1 MALYREIVTKAVIG
15 KGKKYFKNNYNL
27 LAEHNANTILGCWVI
42 NHKFKGTVVGDK
54 VVIDGNF
61 DINIWYSYDED
72 KKTGVATK
80 NISYTETVNVKTKTG
95 TSIEGSDII
104 VRALKQPSCSNVKI
118 KDDVID
124 FDIEKELGIEV
135 VNDAKVKIAI
145 EDDEDPWDTIDDD
158 IEEVDKKID
167 DSDILRFQI
176 ATEDENYTKIN
187 EYHEEDFESMCGYDA
202 FKYLSSYHFVEPA
215 WCYVIRKNYYIE
227 NKFSFKK
234 GVYHEDFGLIP
245 YVIYKARKVKS
256 IDFIGYYY
264 IQRNGSI
271 MNNND
276 YKKTVKK
283 AFDMI
288 EQYKTM
294 RLFAKNINR
303 KNNLDDYFLSY
314 ISNSVIVK
322 ARELKKD
329 EKKVYINEL
338 KKLNVFDGVL
348 VNTRIRRFKKYL
360 MKHNLNLYLKVVR

>member
-1 MALYREIVTKAVIG
+1 MIKYSFIVPVYNTEKYLKKCLDSLVNQTYKNFEII
-15 KGKKYFKNNYNL
+15 
-27 LAEHNANTILGCWVI
+27 
-42 NHKFKGTVVGDK
+42 
-54 VVIDGNF
+54 
-61 DINIWYSYDED
+61 
-72 KKTGVATK
+72 
-80 NISYTETVNVKTKTG
+80 
-95 TSIEGSDII
+95 
-104 VRALKQPSCSNVKI
+104 
-118 KDDVID
+118 
-124 FDIEKELGIEV
+124 V
-135 VNDAKVKIAI
+135 VNDGSTDKSSNIISKYQKKYKNIIVIDKENEGLSMARNRGVQKSSGKYIIFVDS
-145 EDDEDPWDTIDDD
+145 DDYVSNKLL
-158 IEEVDKKID
+158 EEVDKKID

-176 ATEDENYTKIN
+176 ATEDEEYTKIN
-187 EYHEEDFESMCGYDA
+187 EYHEESFESMCGYDA

>member
-1 MALYREIVTKAVIG
+1 MIKYSFIVPVYNTEKYLKKCLDSLFNQTYKDFEII
-15 KGKKYFKNNYNL
+15 
-27 LAEHNANTILGCWVI
+27 
-42 NHKFKGTVVGDK
+42 
-54 VVIDGNF
+54 
-61 DINIWYSYDED
+61 
-72 KKTGVATK
+72 
-80 NISYTETVNVKTKTG
+80 
-95 TSIEGSDII
+95 
-104 VRALKQPSCSNVKI
+104 
-118 KDDVID
+118 
-124 FDIEKELGIEV
+124 V
-135 VNDAKVKIAI
+135 VNDGSTDKSSNIISKYQKKYKNIIVINKENEGLSMARNRGVQKSSGKYIIFVDS
-145 EDDEDPWDTIDDD
+145 DDYVSNKLL
-158 IEEVDKKID
+158 EEVDKTID

-176 ATEDENYTKIN
+176 ATEDEEYTKIN
-187 EYHEEDFESMCGYDA
+187 EYHEEGFESMCGYDA

-283 AFDMI
+283 AFDML

-348 VNTRIRRFKKYL
+348 VNTRIRRFKKYF
-360 MKHNLNLYLKVVR
+360 MKYNLNLYLKVVR

>member
-1 MALYREIVTKAVIG
+1 MIKYSFIVPVYNTEKYLKKCLDSLVNQTYKDFEII
-15 KGKKYFKNNYNL
+15 
-27 LAEHNANTILGCWVI
+27 
-42 NHKFKGTVVGDK
+42 
-54 VVIDGNF
+54 
-61 DINIWYSYDED
+61 
-72 KKTGVATK
+72 
-80 NISYTETVNVKTKTG
+80 
-95 TSIEGSDII
+95 
-104 VRALKQPSCSNVKI
+104 
-118 KDDVID
+118 
-124 FDIEKELGIEV
+124 V
-135 VNDAKVKIAI
+135 VNDGSTDKSSNIISKYQKKYKNIIVIDKENEGNSIAKNIGVKKSCGQYILFVDS
-145 EDDEDPWDTIDDD
+145 DDYVEPQLLSV
-158 IEEVDKKID
+158 VDKEVND
-167 DSDILRFQI
+167 VDILKYQA
-176 ATEDENYTKIN
+176 ATEDEEYTKIN
-187 EYHEEDFESMCGYDA
+187 EYHEEGFESMCGYDA

-256 IDFIGYYY
+256 IDYIGYHYV
-264 IQRNGSI
+264 QRNGSI

-283 AFDMI
+283 AFDML

-360 MKHNLNLYLKVVR
+360 KKHNLNLYLKVVR

>member
-1 MALYREIVTKAVIG
+1 MIKYSFIVPVYNTEKYLKKCLDSLVNQTYKNFEII
-15 KGKKYFKNNYNL
+15 
-27 LAEHNANTILGCWVI
+27 
-42 NHKFKGTVVGDK
+42 
-54 VVIDGNF
+54 
-61 DINIWYSYDED
+61 
-72 KKTGVATK
+72 
-80 NISYTETVNVKTKTG
+80 
-95 TSIEGSDII
+95 
-104 VRALKQPSCSNVKI
+104 
-118 KDDVID
+118 
-124 FDIEKELGIEV
+124 V
-135 VNDAKVKIAI
+135 VNDGSTDKSSNIISKYQKKYKNIIVIDKENEGLSMARNRGVQKSSGKYIIFVDS
-145 EDDEDPWDTIDDD
+145 DDYVSNKLL
-158 IEEVDKKID
+158 EEVDKKID

-176 ATEDENYTKIN
+176 ATEDEEYTKIN
-187 EYHEEDFESMCGYDA
+187 EYHEEGFESMRGYDA

-227 NKFSFKK
+227 NKFSFKR

-256 IDFIGYYY
+256 IDYIGYHYV
-264 IQRNGSI
+264 QRNGSI

-283 AFDMI
+283 AFDML

>member
-1 MALYREIVTKAVIG
+1 MIKYSFIVPVYNTEKYLKKCLDSLVNQTYKDFEII
-15 KGKKYFKNNYNL
+15 
-27 LAEHNANTILGCWVI
+27 
-42 NHKFKGTVVGDK
+42 
-54 VVIDGNF
+54 
-61 DINIWYSYDED
+61 
-72 KKTGVATK
+72 
-80 NISYTETVNVKTKTG
+80 
-95 TSIEGSDII
+95 
-104 VRALKQPSCSNVKI
+104 
-118 KDDVID
+118 
-124 FDIEKELGIEV
+124 V
-135 VNDAKVKIAI
+135 VNDGSTDKSSNIISKYQKKYKNIIVIDKENEGLSMARNRGVQKSSGKYIIFVDS
-145 EDDEDPWDTIDDD
+145 DDYVSNKLL
-158 IEEVDKKID
+158 EEVDKKID

-176 ATEDENYTKIN
+176 ATEDEEYTKIN
-187 EYHEEDFESMCGYDA
+187 EYHEEGFESMCGYDA

-283 AFDMI
+283 AFDML

-348 VNTRIRRFKKYL
+348 VNARIRRFKKYL

>member
-1 MALYREIVTKAVIG
+1 MIKYSFIVPVYNTEKYLKKCLDSLVNQTYKDFEII
-15 KGKKYFKNNYNL
+15 
-27 LAEHNANTILGCWVI
+27 
-42 NHKFKGTVVGDK
+42 
-54 VVIDGNF
+54 
-61 DINIWYSYDED
+61 
-72 KKTGVATK
+72 
-80 NISYTETVNVKTKTG
+80 
-95 TSIEGSDII
+95 
-104 VRALKQPSCSNVKI
+104 
-118 KDDVID
+118 
-124 FDIEKELGIEV
+124 V
-135 VNDAKVKIAI
+135 VNDGSTDKSSNIISKYQKKYKNIIVIDKENEGLSMARNRGVQKSSGKYIIFVDS
-145 EDDEDPWDTIDDD
+145 DDYVSNKLL
-158 IEEVDKKID
+158 EEVDKKID

-176 ATEDENYTKIN
+176 ATEDEEYTKIN
-187 EYHEEDFESMCGYDA
+187 EYHEEGFESMCGYDA

-264 IQRNGSI
+264 IQRNDSI

-283 AFDMI
+283 AFDML

>member
-1 MALYREIVTKAVIG
+1 MIKYSFIVPVYNTEKYLKKCLDSLVNQTYKDFEII
-15 KGKKYFKNNYNL
+15 
-27 LAEHNANTILGCWVI
+27 
-42 NHKFKGTVVGDK
+42 
-54 VVIDGNF
+54 
-61 DINIWYSYDED
+61 
-72 KKTGVATK
+72 
-80 NISYTETVNVKTKTG
+80 
-95 TSIEGSDII
+95 
-104 VRALKQPSCSNVKI
+104 
-118 KDDVID
+118 
-124 FDIEKELGIEV
+124 V
-135 VNDAKVKIAI
+135 VNDGSTDKSSSIISKYQKKYKNIIVIDKENEGLSMARNRGVQKSSGKYIIFVDS
-145 EDDEDPWDTIDDD
+145 DDYVSNKLL
-158 IEEVDKKID
+158 EEVDKKID

-176 ATEDENYTKIN
+176 ATEDEEYTKIN
-187 EYHEEDFESMCGYDA
+187 EYHEEGFESMCGYDA

>member
-1 MALYREIVTKAVIG
+1 MIKYSFIVPVYNTEKYLKKCLDSLVNQTYKDFEII
-15 KGKKYFKNNYNL
+15 
-27 LAEHNANTILGCWVI
+27 
-42 NHKFKGTVVGDK
+42 
-54 VVIDGNF
+54 
-61 DINIWYSYDED
+61 
-72 KKTGVATK
+72 
-80 NISYTETVNVKTKTG
+80 
-95 TSIEGSDII
+95 
-104 VRALKQPSCSNVKI
+104 
-118 KDDVID
+118 
-124 FDIEKELGIEV
+124 V
-135 VNDAKVKIAI
+135 VNDGSTDKSSSIISKYQKKYKNIIVIDKENEELSMARNRGVQKSSGKYIIFVDS
-145 EDDEDPWDTIDDD
+145 DDYVSNKLL
-158 IEEVDKKID
+158 EEVDKKID

-176 ATEDENYTKIN
+176 ATEDEEYIKIN
-187 EYHEEDFESMCGYDA
+187 EYHEEGFESMCGYDA

-283 AFDMI
+283 AFDML

>member
-1 MALYREIVTKAVIG
+1 MIKYSFIVPVYNTEKYLKKCLDSLVNQTYKDFEII
-15 KGKKYFKNNYNL
+15 
-27 LAEHNANTILGCWVI
+27 
-42 NHKFKGTVVGDK
+42 
-54 VVIDGNF
+54 
-61 DINIWYSYDED
+61 
-72 KKTGVATK
+72 
-80 NISYTETVNVKTKTG
+80 
-95 TSIEGSDII
+95 
-104 VRALKQPSCSNVKI
+104 
-118 KDDVID
+118 
-124 FDIEKELGIEV
+124 V
-135 VNDAKVKIAI
+135 VNDGSTDKSSSIISKYQKKYKNIIVIDKENEGLSMARNRGVQKSSGKYIIFVDS
-145 EDDEDPWDTIDDD
+145 DDYVSNKLL
-158 IEEVDKKID
+158 EEVDKKID

-176 ATEDENYTKIN
+176 ATEDEDYTKIN
-187 EYHEEDFESMCGYDA
+187 EYHEEGFESMCGYDA
-202 FKYLSSYHFVEPA
+202 FKNLSSYHFVEPA

-283 AFDMI
+283 AFDML

-348 VNTRIRRFKKYL
+348 VNTRIRIFKKYL

>member
-1 MALYREIVTKAVIG
+1 MIKYSFIVPVYNTEKYLKKCLDSLVNQTYKDFEII
-15 KGKKYFKNNYNL
+15 
-27 LAEHNANTILGCWVI
+27 
-42 NHKFKGTVVGDK
+42 
-54 VVIDGNF
+54 
-61 DINIWYSYDED
+61 
-72 KKTGVATK
+72 
-80 NISYTETVNVKTKTG
+80 
-95 TSIEGSDII
+95 
-104 VRALKQPSCSNVKI
+104 
-118 KDDVID
+118 
-124 FDIEKELGIEV
+124 V
-135 VNDAKVKIAI
+135 VNDGSTDKSSSIISKYQKKYKNIIVIDKENEGLSMARNRGVQKSSGKYIIFVDS
-145 EDDEDPWDTIDDD
+145 DDYVSNKLL
-158 IEEVDKKID
+158 EEVDKKID

-176 ATEDENYTKIN
+176 AMEDEEYTKIN
-187 EYHEEDFESMCGYDA
+187 EYHEEGFESMCGYDA
-202 FKYLSSYHFVEPA
+202 FRYLSSYHFVEPA

-283 AFDMI
+283 AFDML

-338 KKLNVFDGVL
+338 KKLNVFDGML

-360 MKHNLNLYLKVVR
+360 MKYNLNLYLKVVR

>member
-1 MALYREIVTKAVIG
+1 MIKYSFIVPVYNTEKYLKKCLDSLVNQTYKDFEII
-15 KGKKYFKNNYNL
+15 
-27 LAEHNANTILGCWVI
+27 
-42 NHKFKGTVVGDK
+42 
-54 VVIDGNF
+54 
-61 DINIWYSYDED
+61 
-72 KKTGVATK
+72 
-80 NISYTETVNVKTKTG
+80 
-95 TSIEGSDII
+95 
-104 VRALKQPSCSNVKI
+104 
-118 KDDVID
+118 
-124 FDIEKELGIEV
+124 V
-135 VNDAKVKIAI
+135 VNDGSTDKSSSIISKYQKKYKNIIVIDKENEGLSMARNRGVQKSSGKYIIFVDS
-145 EDDEDPWDTIDDD
+145 DDYVSNKLL
-158 IEEVDKKID
+158 EEVDKKID

-176 ATEDENYTKIN
+176 ATEDEDYTKIN
-187 EYHEEDFESMCGYDA
+187 EYQEEGFESMCGYDA

-256 IDFIGYYY
+256 IAFIGYYY

-283 AFDMI
+283 AFDML

>member
-1 MALYREIVTKAVIG
+1 MIKYSFIVPVYNTEKYLKKCLDSLVNQTYKDFEIILINDGSTDKSSNIIS
-15 KGKKYFKNNYNL
+15 KYQKKYKN
-27 LAEHNANTILGCWVI
+27 II
-42 NHKFKGTVVGDK
+42 
-54 VVIDGNF
+54 VIDKENEGLSMARNR
-61 DINIWYSYDED
+61 
-72 KKTGVATK
+72 GVQK
-80 NISYTETVNVKTKTG
+80 SSGKYIIFVD
-95 TSIEGSDII
+95 SDDY
-104 VRALKQPSCSNVKI
+104 VSNK
-118 KDDVID
+118 
-124 FDIEKELGIEV
+124 LL
-135 VNDAKVKIAI
+135 
-145 EDDEDPWDTIDDD
+145 
-158 IEEVDKKID
+158 EEVDKKID

-176 ATEDENYTKIN
+176 ATEDEEYTKIN
-187 EYHEEDFESMCGYDA
+187 EYHEEGFESMCGYDA

-283 AFDMI
+283 AFDML

>member
-1 MALYREIVTKAVIG
+1 MIKYSFIVPVYNTEKYLKKCLDSLVNQTYKDFEII
-15 KGKKYFKNNYNL
+15 
-27 LAEHNANTILGCWVI
+27 
-42 NHKFKGTVVGDK
+42 
-54 VVIDGNF
+54 
-61 DINIWYSYDED
+61 
-72 KKTGVATK
+72 
-80 NISYTETVNVKTKTG
+80 
-95 TSIEGSDII
+95 
-104 VRALKQPSCSNVKI
+104 
-118 KDDVID
+118 
-124 FDIEKELGIEV
+124 V
-135 VNDAKVKIAI
+135 VNDGSTDKSSSIISKYQKKYKNIIVIDKENEGLSMARNRGVQKSSGKYIIFVDS
-145 EDDEDPWDTIDDD
+145 DDYVSNKLL
-158 IEEVDKKID
+158 EEVDKKID

-176 ATEDENYTKIN
+176 ATEDEEYTKIN
-187 EYHEEDFESMCGYDA
+187 EYHEEGFESMCGYDA

-234 GVYHEDFGLIP
+234 GVYHEDFGLVP

-283 AFDMI
+283 AFDML

>member
-1 MALYREIVTKAVIG
+1 MIKYSFIVPVYNTEKYLKKCLDSLVNQTYKDFEII
-15 KGKKYFKNNYNL
+15 
-27 LAEHNANTILGCWVI
+27 
-42 NHKFKGTVVGDK
+42 
-54 VVIDGNF
+54 
-61 DINIWYSYDED
+61 
-72 KKTGVATK
+72 
-80 NISYTETVNVKTKTG
+80 
-95 TSIEGSDII
+95 
-104 VRALKQPSCSNVKI
+104 
-118 KDDVID
+118 
-124 FDIEKELGIEV
+124 V
-135 VNDAKVKIAI
+135 VNDGSTDKSSNIISKYQKKYKNIIVIDKENEGLSMARNRGVQKSSGKYIIFVDS
-145 EDDEDPWDTIDDD
+145 DDYVSNKLL
-158 IEEVDKKID
+158 EEVDKKID

-176 ATEDENYTKIN
+176 ATEDEEYTKIN
-187 EYHEEDFESMCGYDA
+187 EYHEEGFESMCGYDA

-245 YVIYKARKVKS
+245 YVIYKTRKVKS

-283 AFDMI
+283 AFDML

>member
-1 MALYREIVTKAVIG
+1 MIKYSFIVPVYNTEKYLKKCLDSLVNQTYKDFEII
-15 KGKKYFKNNYNL
+15 
-27 LAEHNANTILGCWVI
+27 
-42 NHKFKGTVVGDK
+42 
-54 VVIDGNF
+54 
-61 DINIWYSYDED
+61 
-72 KKTGVATK
+72 
-80 NISYTETVNVKTKTG
+80 
-95 TSIEGSDII
+95 
-104 VRALKQPSCSNVKI
+104 
-118 KDDVID
+118 
-124 FDIEKELGIEV
+124 V
-135 VNDAKVKIAI
+135 VNDGSTDKSSSIISKYQKKYKNIIVIDKENEGLSMARNRGVQKSSGKYIIFVDS
-145 EDDEDPWDTIDDD
+145 DDYVSNKLL
-158 IEEVDKKID
+158 EEVDKKID
-167 DSDILRFQI
+167 DSDILRFQL
-176 ATEDENYTKIN
+176 ATEDEEYTKIN
-187 EYHEEDFESMCGYDA
+187 EYHEEGFESMCGYDA
-202 FKYLSSYHFVEPA
+202 FRYLSSYHFVEPA

-234 GVYHEDFGLIP
+234 DVYHEDFGLIP

-256 IDFIGYYY
+256 IDFVGYYY

-283 AFDMI
+283 AFDML

>member
-1 MALYREIVTKAVIG
+1 MIKYSFIVPVYNTEKYLKKCLDSLVNQTYKDFEII
-15 KGKKYFKNNYNL
+15 
-27 LAEHNANTILGCWVI
+27 
-42 NHKFKGTVVGDK
+42 
-54 VVIDGNF
+54 
-61 DINIWYSYDED
+61 
-72 KKTGVATK
+72 
-80 NISYTETVNVKTKTG
+80 
-95 TSIEGSDII
+95 
-104 VRALKQPSCSNVKI
+104 
-118 KDDVID
+118 
-124 FDIEKELGIEV
+124 V
-135 VNDAKVKIAI
+135 VNDGSTDKSSNIILKYQKKYKNIIVIDKENEGLSMARNRGVQKSSGKYIIFVDS
-145 EDDEDPWDTIDDD
+145 DDYVSNKLL
-158 IEEVDKKID
+158 EEVDKKID

-176 ATEDENYTKIN
+176 ATEDEEYTKIN
-187 EYHEEDFESMCGYDA
+187 EYHEEGFESMCGYDA

-271 MNNND
+271 MNNNN

-348 VNTRIRRFKKYL
+348 VNTRIRKFKKYL

>member
-1 MALYREIVTKAVIG
+1 MIKYSFIVPVYNTEKYLKKCLDSLVNQTYKDFEII
-15 KGKKYFKNNYNL
+15 
-27 LAEHNANTILGCWVI
+27 
-42 NHKFKGTVVGDK
+42 
-54 VVIDGNF
+54 
-61 DINIWYSYDED
+61 
-72 KKTGVATK
+72 
-80 NISYTETVNVKTKTG
+80 
-95 TSIEGSDII
+95 
-104 VRALKQPSCSNVKI
+104 
-118 KDDVID
+118 
-124 FDIEKELGIEV
+124 V
-135 VNDAKVKIAI
+135 VNDGSTDKSSSIISKYQKKYKNIIVIDKENEGLSMARNRGVQKSSGKYIIFVDS
-145 EDDEDPWDTIDDD
+145 DDYVSNKLL
-158 IEEVDKKID
+158 EEIDKKID

-176 ATEDENYTKIN
+176 ATEDEEYTKIN
-187 EYHEEDFESMCGYDA
+187 EYHEEGFESMCGYDA

-288 EQYKTM
+288 EQYKAM

-360 MKHNLNLYLKVVR
+360 MKHNLNLYLKVVRWWKYQL

>member
-1 MALYREIVTKAVIG
+1 MIKYSFIVPVYNTEKYLKKCLDSLVNQTYKDFEII
-15 KGKKYFKNNYNL
+15 
-27 LAEHNANTILGCWVI
+27 
-42 NHKFKGTVVGDK
+42 
-54 VVIDGNF
+54 
-61 DINIWYSYDED
+61 
-72 KKTGVATK
+72 
-80 NISYTETVNVKTKTG
+80 
-95 TSIEGSDII
+95 
-104 VRALKQPSCSNVKI
+104 
-118 KDDVID
+118 
-124 FDIEKELGIEV
+124 V
-135 VNDAKVKIAI
+135 VNDGSTDKSSNIISKYQKKYKNIIVIDKENEGLSMARNRGVQKSSGKYIIFVDS
-145 EDDEDPWDTIDDD
+145 DDYVSNKLL
-158 IEEVDKKID
+158 EEVDKKID

-187 EYHEEDFESMCGYDA
+187 EYHEEGFESMCGYDA

-256 IDFIGYYY
+256 VDFIGYYY

-283 AFDMI
+283 AFDML

>member
-1 MALYREIVTKAVIG
+1 MIKYSFIVPVYNTEKYLKKCLDSLVNQTYKDFEII
-15 KGKKYFKNNYNL
+15 
-27 LAEHNANTILGCWVI
+27 
-42 NHKFKGTVVGDK
+42 
-54 VVIDGNF
+54 
-61 DINIWYSYDED
+61 
-72 KKTGVATK
+72 
-80 NISYTETVNVKTKTG
+80 
-95 TSIEGSDII
+95 
-104 VRALKQPSCSNVKI
+104 
-118 KDDVID
+118 
-124 FDIEKELGIEV
+124 V
-135 VNDAKVKIAI
+135 VNDGSTDKSSNIISKYQKKYKNIIVIDKENEGLSMARNRGVQKSSGKYIIFVDS
-145 EDDEDPWDTIDDD
+145 DDYVSNKLL
-158 IEEVDKKID
+158 EEIDKKID

-187 EYHEEDFESMCGYDA
+187 EYHEEGFESMCGYDA

>member
-1 MALYREIVTKAVIG
+1 MIKYSFIVPVYNTEKYLKKCLDSLVNQTYKDFEII
-15 KGKKYFKNNYNL
+15 
-27 LAEHNANTILGCWVI
+27 
-42 NHKFKGTVVGDK
+42 
-54 VVIDGNF
+54 
-61 DINIWYSYDED
+61 
-72 KKTGVATK
+72 
-80 NISYTETVNVKTKTG
+80 
-95 TSIEGSDII
+95 
-104 VRALKQPSCSNVKI
+104 
-118 KDDVID
+118 
-124 FDIEKELGIEV
+124 V
-135 VNDAKVKIAI
+135 VNDGSTDKSSNIISKYQKKYKNIIVIDKENEGLSMARNRGVQKSSGKYIIFVDS
-145 EDDEDPWDTIDDD
+145 DDYVSNKLL
-158 IEEVDKKID
+158 EEVDKKID

-176 ATEDENYTKIN
+176 ATEDEEYTKIN
-187 EYHEEDFESMCGYDA
+187 EYHEEGFESMCGYDA

-234 GVYHEDFGLIP
+234 DVYHEDFGLIP

>member
-1 MALYREIVTKAVIG
+1 MIKYSFIVPVYNTEKYLKKCLDSLVNQTYKDFEII
-15 KGKKYFKNNYNL
+15 
-27 LAEHNANTILGCWVI
+27 
-42 NHKFKGTVVGDK
+42 
-54 VVIDGNF
+54 
-61 DINIWYSYDED
+61 
-72 KKTGVATK
+72 
-80 NISYTETVNVKTKTG
+80 
-95 TSIEGSDII
+95 
-104 VRALKQPSCSNVKI
+104 
-118 KDDVID
+118 
-124 FDIEKELGIEV
+124 V
-135 VNDAKVKIAI
+135 VNDGSTDKSSNIISKYQKKYKNIIVIDKENEGLSMARNRGVQKSSGKYIIFVDS
-145 EDDEDPWDTIDDD
+145 DDYVSNKLL
-158 IEEVDKKID
+158 EEVDKKID

-176 ATEDENYTKIN
+176 ATEDENYIKIN
-187 EYHEEDFESMCGYDA
+187 EYHEEGFESMCGYDA

>member
-1 MALYREIVTKAVIG
+1 MIKYSFIVPVYNTEKYLKKCLDSLVNQTYKDFEII
-15 KGKKYFKNNYNL
+15 
-27 LAEHNANTILGCWVI
+27 
-42 NHKFKGTVVGDK
+42 
-54 VVIDGNF
+54 
-61 DINIWYSYDED
+61 
-72 KKTGVATK
+72 
-80 NISYTETVNVKTKTG
+80 
-95 TSIEGSDII
+95 
-104 VRALKQPSCSNVKI
+104 
-118 KDDVID
+118 
-124 FDIEKELGIEV
+124 V
-135 VNDAKVKIAI
+135 VNDGSTDKSSSIISKYQKKYKNIIVIDKENEGLSMARNRGVQKSSGKYIIFVDS
-145 EDDEDPWDTIDDD
+145 DDYVSNKLL
-158 IEEVDKKID
+158 EEVDKKID
-167 DSDILRFQI
+167 DSDILRFQL
-176 ATEDENYTKIN
+176 ATEDEEYTKIN
-187 EYHEEDFESMCGYDA
+187 EYHEEGFESMCGYDA

-234 GVYHEDFGLIP
+234 DVYHEDFGLIP

-256 IDFIGYYY
+256 IDFVGYYY

-283 AFDMI
+283 AFDML

>member
-1 MALYREIVTKAVIG
+1 MIKYSFIVPVYNTEKYLKKCLNSLVNQTYKDFEII
-15 KGKKYFKNNYNL
+15 
-27 LAEHNANTILGCWVI
+27 
-42 NHKFKGTVVGDK
+42 
-54 VVIDGNF
+54 
-61 DINIWYSYDED
+61 
-72 KKTGVATK
+72 
-80 NISYTETVNVKTKTG
+80 
-95 TSIEGSDII
+95 
-104 VRALKQPSCSNVKI
+104 
-118 KDDVID
+118 
-124 FDIEKELGIEV
+124 V
-135 VNDAKVKIAI
+135 VNDGSTDKSSSIISKYQKKYKNIIVIDKENEGLSMARNRGVQKSSGKYIIFVDS
-145 EDDEDPWDTIDDD
+145 DDYVSNKLL
-158 IEEVDKKID
+158 EEVDKKID

-176 ATEDENYTKIN
+176 ATEDEEYTKIN
-187 EYHEEDFESMCGYDA
+187 EYHEEEFESMCGYDA

-227 NKFSFKK
+227 NKFSFKR

-256 IDFIGYYY
+256 VDFIGYYY

-283 AFDMI
+283 AFDML

-348 VNTRIRRFKKYL
+348 VNTRIRRFKKFL

>member
-1 MALYREIVTKAVIG
+1 MIKYSFIVPVYNTEKYLKKCLDSLVNQTYKDFEII
-15 KGKKYFKNNYNL
+15 
-27 LAEHNANTILGCWVI
+27 
-42 NHKFKGTVVGDK
+42 
-54 VVIDGNF
+54 
-61 DINIWYSYDED
+61 
-72 KKTGVATK
+72 
-80 NISYTETVNVKTKTG
+80 
-95 TSIEGSDII
+95 
-104 VRALKQPSCSNVKI
+104 
-118 KDDVID
+118 
-124 FDIEKELGIEV
+124 V
-135 VNDAKVKIAI
+135 VNDGSTDKSSNIISKYQKKYKNIIVIDKENEGLSMARNRGVQKSSGKYIIFVDS
-145 EDDEDPWDTIDDD
+145 DDYVSNKLL
-158 IEEVDKKID
+158 EEVDKKID

-176 ATEDENYTKIN
+176 ATEDEEYTKIN
-187 EYHEEDFESMCGYDA
+187 EYHEEGFESMCGYDA
-202 FKYLSSYHFVEPA
+202 FKYLSSYHFVVPA

-283 AFDMI
+283 AFDML

>member
-1 MALYREIVTKAVIG
+1 MIKYSFIVPVYNTEKYLKKCLDSLINQTYKDFEII
-15 KGKKYFKNNYNL
+15 
-27 LAEHNANTILGCWVI
+27 
-42 NHKFKGTVVGDK
+42 
-54 VVIDGNF
+54 
-61 DINIWYSYDED
+61 
-72 KKTGVATK
+72 
-80 NISYTETVNVKTKTG
+80 
-95 TSIEGSDII
+95 
-104 VRALKQPSCSNVKI
+104 
-118 KDDVID
+118 
-124 FDIEKELGIEV
+124 V
-135 VNDAKVKIAI
+135 VNDGSTDKSSSIISKYQKKYKNIIVIDKENEGLSMARNRGVQKSSGKYIIFVDS
-145 EDDEDPWDTIDDD
+145 DDYVSNKLL
-158 IEEVDKKID
+158 EEVDKKID

-176 ATEDENYTKIN
+176 ATEDEEYTKIN
-187 EYHEEDFESMCGYDA
+187 EYHEEGFESMCGYDA

>member
-1 MALYREIVTKAVIG
+1 MIKYSFIVPVYNTEKYLKKCLDSLVNQTYKDFEII
-15 KGKKYFKNNYNL
+15 
-27 LAEHNANTILGCWVI
+27 
-42 NHKFKGTVVGDK
+42 
-54 VVIDGNF
+54 
-61 DINIWYSYDED
+61 
-72 KKTGVATK
+72 
-80 NISYTETVNVKTKTG
+80 
-95 TSIEGSDII
+95 
-104 VRALKQPSCSNVKI
+104 
-118 KDDVID
+118 
-124 FDIEKELGIEV
+124 V
-135 VNDAKVKIAI
+135 VNDGSTDKSSNIISKYQKKYKNIIVIDKENEGLSMARNRGVQKSSGKYIIFVDS
-145 EDDEDPWDTIDDD
+145 DDYVSNKLL
-158 IEEVDKKID
+158 EEVDKKID

-187 EYHEEDFESMCGYDA
+187 EYHEEGFESMCGYDA

-283 AFDMI
+283 AFDML

>member
-1 MALYREIVTKAVIG
+1 MIKYSFIVPVYNTEKYLKKCLDSLVNQTYKDFEII
-15 KGKKYFKNNYNL
+15 
-27 LAEHNANTILGCWVI
+27 
-42 NHKFKGTVVGDK
+42 
-54 VVIDGNF
+54 
-61 DINIWYSYDED
+61 
-72 KKTGVATK
+72 
-80 NISYTETVNVKTKTG
+80 
-95 TSIEGSDII
+95 
-104 VRALKQPSCSNVKI
+104 
-118 KDDVID
+118 
-124 FDIEKELGIEV
+124 V
-135 VNDAKVKIAI
+135 VNDGSTDKSSSIISKYQKKYKNIIVIDKENEGLSMARNRGVQKSSGKYIIFVDS
-145 EDDEDPWDTIDDD
+145 DDYVSNKLL
-158 IEEVDKKID
+158 EEVDKKID

-176 ATEDENYTKIN
+176 ATEDEEYTKIN
-187 EYHEEDFESMCGYDA
+187 EYHEEGFESMCGYDA
-202 FKYLSSYHFVEPA
+202 FRYLSSYHFVEPA

-256 IDFIGYYY
+256 IDYIGYHYV
-264 IQRNGSI
+264 QRNGSI

-283 AFDMI
+283 AFDML

>member
-1 MALYREIVTKAVIG
+1 MIKYSFIVPVYNTEKYLKKCLNSLVNQTYKDFEII
-15 KGKKYFKNNYNL
+15 
-27 LAEHNANTILGCWVI
+27 
-42 NHKFKGTVVGDK
+42 
-54 VVIDGNF
+54 
-61 DINIWYSYDED
+61 
-72 KKTGVATK
+72 
-80 NISYTETVNVKTKTG
+80 
-95 TSIEGSDII
+95 
-104 VRALKQPSCSNVKI
+104 
-118 KDDVID
+118 
-124 FDIEKELGIEV
+124 V
-135 VNDAKVKIAI
+135 VNDGSTDKSSNIISKYQKKYKNIIVIDKENEGLSMARNRGVQKSSGKYIIFVDS
-145 EDDEDPWDTIDDD
+145 DDYVSNKLL
-158 IEEVDKKID
+158 EEVDKKID

-176 ATEDENYTKIN
+176 ATEDEEYTKIN
-187 EYHEEDFESMCGYDA
+187 EYHEEGFESMCGYDA

-283 AFDMI
+283 AFDML

-348 VNTRIRRFKKYL
+348 VNTRIRRFKKFL

>member
-1 MALYREIVTKAVIG
+1 MIKYSFIVPVYNTEKFLKKCLDSLVNQTYKDFEII
-15 KGKKYFKNNYNL
+15 
-27 LAEHNANTILGCWVI
+27 
-42 NHKFKGTVVGDK
+42 
-54 VVIDGNF
+54 
-61 DINIWYSYDED
+61 
-72 KKTGVATK
+72 
-80 NISYTETVNVKTKTG
+80 
-95 TSIEGSDII
+95 
-104 VRALKQPSCSNVKI
+104 
-118 KDDVID
+118 
-124 FDIEKELGIEV
+124 V
-135 VNDAKVKIAI
+135 VNDGSTDKSSNIISKYQKKYKNIIVIDKENEGLSMARNRGVQKSSGKYIIFVDS
-145 EDDEDPWDTIDDD
+145 DDYVSDKLL
-158 IEEVDKKID
+158 EEVDKKID

-176 ATEDENYTKIN
+176 ATEDEEYTKIN
-187 EYHEEDFESMCGYDA
+187 EYHEEGFEPMCGYDA

-215 WCYVIRKNYYIE
+215 WCYVIRRDYYIK

-245 YVIYKARKVKS
+245 YVIYNARKVKS

-283 AFDMI
+283 AFDML

-294 RLFAKNINR
+294 RLFAKNRNR

-329 EKKVYINEL
+329 ERKIYVSEL
-338 KKLNVFDGVL
+338 KKLNAFDGVL
-348 VNTRIRRFKKYL
+348 VNTVSRKFKKYL
-360 MKHNLNLYLKVVR
+360 MKYNLNLYLKVVR

>member
-1 MALYREIVTKAVIG
+1 MIKYSFIVPVYNTEKYLKKCLDSLVNQTYKDFEII
-15 KGKKYFKNNYNL
+15 
-27 LAEHNANTILGCWVI
+27 
-42 NHKFKGTVVGDK
+42 
-54 VVIDGNF
+54 
-61 DINIWYSYDED
+61 
-72 KKTGVATK
+72 
-80 NISYTETVNVKTKTG
+80 
-95 TSIEGSDII
+95 
-104 VRALKQPSCSNVKI
+104 
-118 KDDVID
+118 
-124 FDIEKELGIEV
+124 V
-135 VNDAKVKIAI
+135 VNDGSTDKSSSIISKYQKKYKNIIVIDKENEGLSMARNRGVQKSSGKYIIFVDS
-145 EDDEDPWDTIDDD
+145 DDYVSNKLL
-158 IEEVDKKID
+158 EEVDKKID

-176 ATEDENYTKIN
+176 ATEDEEYTKIS
-187 EYHEEDFESMCGYDA
+187 EYHEDGFESMCGYDA

-283 AFDMI
+283 AFDML

-338 KKLNVFDGVL
+338 KKLNIFDGVL

>member
-1 MALYREIVTKAVIG
+1 MIKYSFIVPVYNTEKYLKKCLDSLVNQTYKDFEIILVNDGSTDKSSNIIS
-15 KGKKYFKNNYNL
+15 KYQKKYKN
-27 LAEHNANTILGCWVI
+27 II
-42 NHKFKGTVVGDK
+42 
-54 VVIDGNF
+54 VIDKENEGLSMARNR
-61 DINIWYSYDED
+61 
-72 KKTGVATK
+72 GVQK
-80 NISYTETVNVKTKTG
+80 SSGKYIIFVD
-95 TSIEGSDII
+95 SDDY
-104 VRALKQPSCSNVKI
+104 VSNK
-118 KDDVID
+118 
-124 FDIEKELGIEV
+124 LL
-135 VNDAKVKIAI
+135 
-145 EDDEDPWDTIDDD
+145 
-158 IEEVDKKID
+158 EEVDKKID

-176 ATEDENYTKIN
+176 ATEDEEYTKIN
-187 EYHEEDFESMCGYDA
+187 EYHEEGFESMCGYDA

-283 AFDMI
+283 AFDML

>member
-1 MALYREIVTKAVIG
+1 MIKYSFIVPVYNTEKYLKKCLDSLVNQTYKDFEII
-15 KGKKYFKNNYNL
+15 
-27 LAEHNANTILGCWVI
+27 
-42 NHKFKGTVVGDK
+42 
-54 VVIDGNF
+54 
-61 DINIWYSYDED
+61 
-72 KKTGVATK
+72 
-80 NISYTETVNVKTKTG
+80 
-95 TSIEGSDII
+95 
-104 VRALKQPSCSNVKI
+104 
-118 KDDVID
+118 
-124 FDIEKELGIEV
+124 V
-135 VNDAKVKIAI
+135 VNDGSTDKSSNIISKYQKKYKNIIVIDKENEGLSMARNRGVQKSSGKYIIFVDS
-145 EDDEDPWDTIDDD
+145 DDYVSNKLL
-158 IEEVDKKID
+158 EEVDKKID

-176 ATEDENYTKIN
+176 ATEDEEYTKIN
-187 EYHEEDFESMCGYDA
+187 EYHEEGFESMCGYDA

-271 MNNND
+271 MNNSD

-283 AFDMI
+283 AFDML

-348 VNTRIRRFKKYL
+348 VNARIRRFKKYL